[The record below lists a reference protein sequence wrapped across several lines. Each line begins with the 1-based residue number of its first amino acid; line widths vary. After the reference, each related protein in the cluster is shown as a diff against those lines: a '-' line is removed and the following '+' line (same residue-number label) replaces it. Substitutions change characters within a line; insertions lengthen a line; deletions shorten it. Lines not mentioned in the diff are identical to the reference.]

1 MSAEPVTGV
10 GQDVLLARAFLNRI
24 AEPASVPLWWA
35 VRQAGPL
42 EVARAIRA
50 GQAGDLIDGGVSD
63 AVLARAAEADPYAD
77 LEAAERHG
85 IRMVVPESQEW
96 PHFAFSALERAG
108 ERRAVRWLRGDK
120 KQSESGEPVPPLA
133 LWIRG
138 PLELSSVGVRS
149 VALVG
154 ARNHTDYGAYVTD
167 LLARGLSEAGFAI
180 VSGGALGIDGAAHR
194 ATLDVGGETV
204 LVSAGGL
211 DEPYP
216 PAHAGLFERVAESG
230 LCTSESP
237 PGSAPRRRRFL
248 TRNRLIAALGTGTVV
263 VEAAY
268 RSGALNT
275 ATHCTTLGRMLMA
288 VPGPITARASAGCHR
303 ILARDEGRARLVTCV
318 NDVLELVGGAR
329 DARTEPDP
337 ERRGAFDLASRLD
350 TVEALDRQVFDG
362 FPARAWTDPGR
373 LAAATGLSVINV
385 MRSLPSLELAGLVE
399 SSVQGYR
406 VSSRLWSSVAG
417 RTAGALTGAET
428 RSAGTTP

>member
-1 MSAEPVTGV
+1 MSASV
-10 GQDVLLARAFLNRI
+10 GEDVLLARAFLNRI

-50 GQAGDLIDGGVSD
+50 GQAHELIDGGVSD
-63 AVLARAAEADPYAD
+63 AVAARAAEADPYAD
-77 LEAAERHG
+77 LEAAQRHG
-85 IRMVVPESQEW
+85 IRLVVPESPEW

-108 ERRAVRWLRGDK
+108 ERRAVRWMRGDR

-138 PLELSSVGVRS
+138 TLDLSPVGVRS

-154 ARNHTDYGAYVTD
+154 ARNHTDYGTYVTE
-167 LLARGLSEAGFAI
+167 LFARGLAGEDFTI

-194 ATLDVGGETV
+194 ATLEVGGATV

-211 DEPYP
+211 DAPYP
-216 PAHAGLFERVAESG
+216 PAHAGLYERVAESG
-230 LCTSESP
+230 LCISESP

-248 TRNRLIAALGTGTVV
+248 TRNRLIAALSTGTVV

-275 ATHCTTLGRMLMA
+275 ATHCTTLGRVLMA
-288 VPGPITARASAGCHR
+288 VPGPITAPASAGCHR
-303 ILARDEGRARLVTCV
+303 ILARDEGRARLVTSV
-318 NDVLELVGGAR
+318 NDVLELVGEVR

-337 ERRGAFDLASRLD
+337 ERRDKFDLVSRLD
-350 TVEALDRQVFDG
+350 KVEAVDRQVFDG

-373 LAAATGLSVINV
+373 LAAATGLSAITV

-406 VSSRLWSSVAG
+406 VASRLWNSVAG
-417 RTAGALTGAET
+417 RGIGSPTEAET
-428 RSAGTTP
+428 HRADAITP